1 MKIGFDNDK
10 YLSMQS
16 EHIRERHDGELAD
29 NGRNDETVEKKSDS
43 ADAEPPKSRRAD
55 LLSECAHAERG
66 RAADDGAHKRE
77 RAEGRA
83 CGAARR
89 EKAGERAVLRV
100 PPDSEPEKEREVA
113 DDEKR

>member
-1 MKIGFDNDK
+1 M
-10 YLSMQS
+10 
-16 EHIRERHDGELAD
+16 RERHGFGAADDGRDEKPVKKESDRPDPEPPEGGGAD
-29 NGRNDETVEKKSDS
+29 FLGES
-43 ADAEPPKSRRAD
+43 AD
-55 LLSECAHAERG
+55 AERG